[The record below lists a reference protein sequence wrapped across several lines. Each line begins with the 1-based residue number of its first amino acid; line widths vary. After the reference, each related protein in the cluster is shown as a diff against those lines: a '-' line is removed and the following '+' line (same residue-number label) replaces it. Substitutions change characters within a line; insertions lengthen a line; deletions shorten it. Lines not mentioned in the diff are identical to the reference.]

1 MILDKVNC
9 ADSVFIIFESI
20 EPGDYGDS
28 GDQQVV
34 TKWSVGSGCQLSEN
48 IWFSWS
54 KTCYKGEKV
63 RCHACAQTDARTCER
78 RAVFCLD
85 RTRNICFADFSEN
98 LQYGN
103 RVQRVP
109 RARWHAV
116 VMGGPWTQG
125 HLRLST
131 LNRLSNVDRQSG
143 FRSKGHLLSV
153 VQSNNNLLY
162 NMYSIKYLNI
172 AMQCPQ
178 ICD

>member
-9 ADSVFIIFESI
+9 ADSAFMIFESI

-85 RTRNICFADFSEN
+85 RIRN
-98 LQYGN
+98 
-103 RVQRVP
+103 V
-109 RARWHAV
+109 
-116 VMGGPWTQG
+116 
-125 HLRLST
+125 
-131 LNRLSNVDRQSG
+131 
-143 FRSKGHLLSV
+143 
-153 VQSNNNLLY
+153 
-162 NMYSIKYLNI
+162 
-172 AMQCPQ
+172 
-178 ICD
+178 

>member
-9 ADSVFIIFESI
+9 ADSAFMIFESI

-28 GDQQVV
+28 GDKQVV

-78 RAVFCLD
+78 RAVFCLN
-85 RTRNICFADFSEN
+85 RIRNICFADFSEN

-131 LNRLSNVDRQSG
+131 LNRCRSTIWVSVKRSSLVSCSVKQQS
-143 FRSKGHLLSV
+143 V
-153 VQSNNNLLY
+153 IQYVQHQ
-162 NMYSIKYLNI
+162 IPNI
-172 AMQCPQ
+172 
-178 ICD
+178 

>member
-1 MILDKVNC
+1 MAVSFQKI
-9 ADSVFIIFESI
+9 
-20 EPGDYGDS
+20 YGFH
-28 GDQQVV
+28 GLRHV
-34 TKWSVGSGCQLSEN
+34 
-48 IWFSWS
+48 I
-54 KTCYKGEKV
+54 KV

-85 RTRNICFADFSEN
+85 RIRNICFADFSEN
-98 LQYGN
+98 LQHEN

-131 LNRLSNVDRQSG
+131 LNRLLNVDRQSG

-162 NMYSIKYLNI
+162 NMYSIRFQIFKYCHAMSTNI
-172 AMQCPQ
+172 EIFTHPTGPQ
-178 ICD
+178 QLLQTTTT